1 MPDPAFRLPAGILPG
16 GRFADWRPATPAY
29 VVCDVDGTLVG
40 PAASASPGVAAAIAR
55 AQEHGLRVGF
65 ATGRM
70 RQAVQP
76 LWEQLR
82 AVGPHVLHNGAEV
95 RFEGHTIAAWPLT
108 DDQLAAILA
117 IARRLDAYA
126 ELYVEDGFYVTAMVE
141 AARAHWDIL
150 GHEPL
155 GVVSAVDQVPGPVLK
170 ATFAAFGTPIDEIVA
185 AIGDAGMRAGP
196 AGSPL
201 TPGIMYVNATHPDA
215 GKGAAVTRAAAAI
228 GVGLD
233 ATVAVGDATN
243 DLPML
248 AVVGTAIAMG
258 QAPDEVRDAAHL
270 VVPGVDDDGVADA
283 LDACVGWRE
292 ESAG

>member
-1 MPDPAFRLPAGILPG
+1 MADTPFRLPAGILPG
-16 GRFADWRPATPAY
+16 GRFAEWHPARPDY

-40 PAASASPGVAAAIAR
+40 PSASASPRVAAAIAH
-55 AQEHGLRVGF
+55 AQDHGLRVGF

-70 RQAVQP
+70 RLAVAP

-82 AVGPHVLHNGAEV
+82 ALGPHVLHNGAEV
-95 RFEGHTIAAWPLT
+95 RLEGRTVAAWPLT
-108 DDQLAAILA
+108 PAQVTAIFG
-117 IARRLDAYA
+117 IAERLHAYA

-141 AARAHWDIL
+141 AARAHWDAL

-155 GVVSAVDQVPGPVLK
+155 GVVTSAADVPGEVIK
-170 ATFAAFGTPIDEIVA
+170 ATFALFGTPIGPTV
-185 AIGDAGMRAGP
+185 DAVEASGMRAGP

-201 TPGIMYVNATHPDA
+201 TPGIQYVNATHPDA
-215 GKGAAVTRAAAAI
+215 GKGAAVRRAAAEV

-233 ATVAVGDATN
+233 ATVAIGDATN

-248 AVVGTAIAMG
+248 EVAGTAMAMG
-258 QAPDEVRDAAHL
+258 QAPDEVRAAAHL
-270 VVPGVDDDGVADA
+270 VVPTVDEDGVADA
-283 LDACVGWRE
+283 LDACVAWRE